1 MATDGNTARTSRRGR
16 RDESEQTGAEPMIRV
31 LLVDD
36 HELVRTGI
44 RRLLEDRGEAESIVV
59 VGEADSGEQ
68 ALEQVKTLTP
78 DVILMDLNM
87 PGIGGLEALR
97 RMLRHDARLKV
108 IVVTVH
114 AEGPFPKR
122 LLEAG
127 AMGYL
132 TKGCDIEEMIT
143 AIRRVHA
150 GERHISPE
158 IAQQLAL
165 SMLPGGEPSPLDR
178 LSQREIQIL
187 LMLTQ
192 GYKAQAISDKLCLS
206 PKTVSTYRQRI
217 YEKLGVESDVGLTK
231 FAMRQGL
238 LSDDV

>member
-1 MATDGNTARTSRRGR
+1 
-16 RDESEQTGAEPMIRV
+16 MIRV

-44 RRLLEDRGEAESIVV
+44 RRLLEDRSEAESISV
-59 VGEADSGEQ
+59 VGEADSGEE
-68 ALEQVKTLTP
+68 ALDRVKTLRP

-87 PGIGGLEALR
+87 PGMGGLEALR
-97 RMLRHDARLKV
+97 RMLRHDPKLKV

-132 TKGCDIEEMIT
+132 TKGCDVEEMVT

-165 SMLPGGEPSPLDR
+165 SMLPGGEESPLDR

-206 PKTVSTYRQRI
+206 PKTVSTYKARLLD
-217 YEKLGVESDVGLTK
+217 KLQVHSDVELIRLAIRHGLVEK
-231 FAMRQGL
+231 ELA
-238 LSDDV
+238 S

>member
-1 MATDGNTARTSRRGR
+1 
-16 RDESEQTGAEPMIRV
+16 MIRV

-44 RRLLEDRGEAESIVV
+44 RRLLEDRSEAESISV
-59 VGEADSGEQ
+59 VGEADSGEE
-68 ALEQVKTLTP
+68 ALDRVKTLRP

-87 PGIGGLEALR
+87 PGMGGLEALR
-97 RMLRHDARLKV
+97 RMLRHDPKLKV

-132 TKGCDIEEMIT
+132 TKGCDVEEMVT

-165 SMLPGGEPSPLDR
+165 SMLPGGEESPLDR

-206 PKTVSTYRQRI
+206 PKTVSTYRHRLF
-217 YEKLGVESDVGLTK
+217 EKLAVTTDVELTHLALRHGLI
-231 FAMRQGL
+231 GN
-238 LSDDV
+238 